1 MSRSKY
7 ELEKEIIEV
16 LKTTKYDAPMTV
28 RDIAAIV
35 GINESDMTFPHTR
48 KLIKSAMKSFSMPIG
63 SYYKGYYRIRSAHQM
78 QRYRSAHQMQRYM
91 NSLLKRQIGI
101 TERIDIVY
109 KAFHGRRG
117 N

>member
-78 QRYRSAHQMQRYM
+78 QRYM